1 MRPLRRRPEFG
12 YLALFALAVQLAL
25 SFGHVHGAWASR
37 ENAPLACRTFYQP
50 PADHGCPLHKTDHQ
64 GCAVCWTMSLAGSAL
79 LATPPGLTLPAAVG
93 DPCRPDLGRDA
104 APRPTTAAFD
114 ARGPPASVLV

>member
-1 MRPLRRRPEFG
+1 MRLLRRRTELG

-25 SFGHVHGAWASR
+25 SFSHVHGAWASR

-50 PADHGCPLHKTDHQ
+50 AADHGCPLNKTDHK
-64 GCAVCWTMSLAGSAL
+64 GCAVCWTISLAGSAL
-79 LATPPGLTLPAAVG
+79 FATPPVLALPAPVS

-104 APRPTTAAFD
+104 APRAMTAACE
-114 ARGPPASVLV
+114 ARGPPASV